1 MFGGLLVGELSSG
14 TKETACLYLQSQI
27 SSSLCGFLHRITVSV
42 SACPL
47 WPTGPTSGKSY
58 LTAHHAER
66 KAKDETDWCCTHTH
80 THTHLL
86 LLLLLL
92 FTVCCARAGGSS
104 VSQSDGDSG
113 KSRISATQRW
123 LRLSTWA
130 ARTLRTRSGRSHH
143 TCRLV
148 PTAVIGGQ
156 RGSRAAPEQARV
168 VKRPNSSVSICHL
181 FIQSIIT
188 ERLAR

>member
-80 THTHLL
+80 THTHTSSSSSSSSSLCVAL
-86 LLLLLL
+86 GQE
-92 FTVCCARAGGSS
+92 AAQS
-104 VSQSDGDSG
+104 VSQMETPESLAFP
-113 KSRISATQRW
+113 RHSADCVCQHEQRAPWGHGRVGLTTPVGSFQPLW
-123 LRLSTWA
+123 LVVSV
-130 ARTLRTRSGRSHH
+130 ARERHQNR
-143 TCRLV
+143 
-148 PTAVIGGQ
+148 
-156 RGSRAAPEQARV
+156 RAW
-168 VKRPNSSVSICHL
+168 
-181 FIQSIIT
+181 
-188 ERLAR
+188 